1 MTFNTLKTTV
11 SAAVL
16 SIALAVPAWAGGLA
30 AHVNSGTVAE
40 GDAFQLT
47 LTADGQVGAS
57 PDLAPLQKDFDILG
71 TSQSSSTQ
79 IINGKRS
86 QSVSWIVSLSP
97 KTKGTLEIPSISAG
111 SLSSSP
117 VAIKVVDAGS
127 MPKATGASGIGLTA
141 TLEDGEPFLFQ
152 ETPLTVRIETSEPI
166 KSAELIAPHSSAFE
180 LVQRGQDRVSQA
192 SRGGR
197 TVNVIERTYMLKPQ
211 EEGAIEIP
219 PFVLRG
225 SVEDPNARRR
235 DPFAGFGF
243 KGFPG
248 FSSSMFDDMF
258 DPGKPFAVRSDPI
271 KLTVRAD
278 PNGSSAQHQWFLPAK
293 DVRLTAEWSP
303 AHPVFREGE
312 AVSRRVSLL
321 ALGASAVQLPDLS
334 FENTDGARIYL
345 DDVQT
350 GEDQTAEGTVARK
363 DFLLSV
369 VPTRGGKITLPEIKV
384 NWTDSVSGEAKTVTL
399 PSEVITAEGTVPP
412 AGQPAAAAPEAAS
425 ASQGLPHTQQEASG
439 NLPVYLA
446 AGLSAAAILAAL
458 GGAAAYFRRRRQPA
472 GNARKPVSAAA
483 RKQTRPDG
491 LSERRKQL
499 ALASAREKSGDL
511 RGCYG
516 CVLAWRRLAG
526 GDPAM
531 TAAAREAIAALEQAA
546 FAPAPETSGSRTRD
560 WLNTLAREDRKIGSA
575 NKDGRSSQLPS
586 LYPA

>member
-1 MTFNTLKTTV
+1 MTFNRFKTTV

-16 SIALAVPAWAGGLA
+16 SIALAAPAWADGLA

-40 GDAFQLT
+40 GDTFQLT
-47 LTADGQVGAS
+47 LTADSQPGTS

-71 TSQSSSTQ
+71 TSQSMSTQ

-117 VAIKVVDAGS
+117 VAIKVVDAGA

-141 TLEDGEPFLFQ
+141 TLDDGSPFLFQ

-166 KSAELIAPHSSAFE
+166 KSAELIAPQSSAFE
-180 LVQRGQDRVSQA
+180 LVQRGDDRASQA
-192 SRGGR
+192 TRDGQ

-211 EEGAIEIP
+211 EEGTIEIP

-225 SVEDPNARRR
+225 SVEDPAAQRR
-235 DPFAGFGF
+235 DPFAGMGF
-243 KGFPG
+243 SGFPG
-248 FSSSMFDDMF
+248 FSSSMF

-271 KLTVRAD
+271 KLTVRAN
-278 PNGSSAQHQWFLPAK
+278 PNAAAGQNQWFLPAK
-293 DVRLTAEWSP
+293 DVRLNAAWSP
-303 AHPVFREGE
+303 EHPVFREGE

-321 ALGASAVQLPDLS
+321 ALGASVVQLPDLS

-369 VPTRGGKITLPEIKV
+369 VPTRGGQITLPEIKV
-384 NWTDSVSGEAKTVTL
+384 NWTDSVSGEAKTATL
-399 PSEVITAEGTVPP
+399 PSEVITAEGTM
-412 AGQPAAAAPEAAS
+412 PAASQPVATAPKAAP
-425 ASQGLPHTQQEASG
+425 ASQAMANAEPEASRPW
-439 NLPVYLA
+439 PVYLLG
-446 AGLSAAAILAAL
+446 GLGAAAVLAAL
-458 GGAAAYFRRRRQPA
+458 AGAGVYFRRKGHR
-472 GNARKPVSAAA
+472 GETARKPVAAES
-483 RKQTRPDG
+483 RKQG
-491 LSERRKQL
+491 QQNALSERRKQL
-499 ALASAREKSGDL
+499 AQAAAKEKSGDL

-531 TAAAREAIAALEQAA
+531 TAAAREAIAALEKAA
-546 FAPAPETSGSRTRD
+546 FAPAAEAPQGQPRD
-560 WLNTLAREDRKIGSA
+560 WLNMLAKEDRKIGS
-575 NKDGRSSQLPS
+575 SQSQAPSRLPA